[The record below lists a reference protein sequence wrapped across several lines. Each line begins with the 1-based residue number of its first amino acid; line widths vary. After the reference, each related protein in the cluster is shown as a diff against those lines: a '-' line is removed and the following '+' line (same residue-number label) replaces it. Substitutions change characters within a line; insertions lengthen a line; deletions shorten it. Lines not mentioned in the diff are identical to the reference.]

1 MVKRT
6 LLFLALAGFV
16 STALPN
22 RASAERCVMGHI
34 TAMTPTSISVY
45 DRETITFSVDNQ
57 TRYTGWITM
66 WRWQSST
73 EFNPGDLDIGRLVVI
88 HSRHSN
94 DNVARWVQVAT
105 DRN

>member
-6 LLFLALAGFV
+6 LLLLALAGVV
-16 STALPN
+16 STALPG
-22 RASAERCVMGHI
+22 RAAAERCIMGHI

-45 DRETITFSVDNQ
+45 DRETITFSVDNH
-57 TRYTGWITM
+57 TRYTRWITM

-73 EFNPGDLDIGRLVVI
+73 EIYPGDLDIGRLVVI
-88 HSRHSN
+88 HSRHSD